1 MMDFAV
7 GVLTAA
13 LAGMGVGGGGLL
25 VLYLVLIK
33 EMEQISAQ
41 GINLVF
47 FIVAS
52 AVAFLYNR
60 KKRSINYRLCVLLI
74 ICGAVGA
81 FAGALTANVLDPQI
95 VRKVFGWL
103 LIISGIYALL
113 SDRIEKIKKL
123 KKGLTKK
130 N

>member
-7 GVLTAA
+7 GVLTAT

-25 VLYLVLIK
+25 VLYLVLVK

-60 KKRSINYRLCVLLI
+60 KKRSINYKLCLLLI

-81 FAGALTANVLDPQI
+81 LAGALTANILKPQI
-95 VRKVFGWL
+95 VRKAFGWL
-103 LIISGIYALL
+103 LILSGIYALL
-113 SDRIEKIKKL
+113 SDMREKNKKY
-123 KKGLTKK
+123 
-130 N
+130 